1 MLKYVLLYLMFVMAY
16 FKRSNVDVYVLKK
29 NIDWLIWLMD
39 MFLRWLGTSKY

>member
-29 NIDWLIWLMD
+29 MLID
-39 MFLRWLGTSKY
+39 